1 MGDEGASTGKRLKR
15 GLLLP
20 TLVLSYFTIV
30 SFGVFSGTL
39 LLDIARAFDV
49 SIGTAS
55 QGALVGHLV
64 GLVLGLTMGALTLR
78 FKHKSLF
85 LSGPLF
91 LAIGVLGFYFSPN
104 FASLLIA
111 SFFIGLGIGMITI
124 MVFSLI
130 GELLPLEKRGW
141 AIGLT
146 FSISFVASV
155 IDAPLFGYI
164 AQVAGWR
171 SPLLWFLF
179 PLSIICLMLGLL
191 VIPSAPHKGASPSKS
206 IYSEAFKQVLVN
218 KSAVA
223 CLVGTSLAWIAA
235 TIPIYA
241 VSFYRVA
248 YSVSPSTGGTF
259 AAISSA
265 GGIFGAAI
273 GGRLVNRLGRKTL
286 TIAGFFA
293 SGVFTV
299 LWTFVPN
306 ISASVAFWAISGFF
320 AALAFAAFFSLIL
333 EQVPGFRASMMS
345 INGTFQSAGQILG
358 VSIGGLVLNI
368 YSNNFHLLM
377 TIFGS
382 ASIGVAV
389 IILLLARDPNKNLPL
404 SSSYP

>member
-1 MGDEGASTGKRLKR
+1 MGVEEASIGKRFKR

-30 SFGVFSGTL
+30 SFGVFSGIL
-39 LLDIARAFDV
+39 LVDIAREFHV

-55 QGALVGHLV
+55 QTALVGHLV
-64 GLVLGLTMGALTLR
+64 GLLLGLAMGALTLR

-85 LSGPLF
+85 LSGAVF
-91 LAIGVLGFYFSPN
+91 FAIGLLGFYFSTN
-104 FASLLIA
+104 FASLLFV
-111 SFFIGLGIGMITI
+111 SFFIGLGIGMMSI

-146 FSISFVASV
+146 ISISFVANA
-155 IDAPLFGYI
+155 IDAPLFGSI

-171 SPLLWFLF
+171 SPLLWCLF
-179 PLSIICLMLGLL
+179 PLSIICLLLGLL
-191 VIPSAPHKGASPSKS
+191 VIPPTLHKGESAAKF

-218 KSAVA
+218 KSAAA
-223 CLVGTSLAWIAA
+223 CLVGTALAWIAA

-259 AAISSA
+259 AAISSI
-265 GGIFGAAI
+265 GGIFGAVI
-273 GGRLVNRLGRKTL
+273 GGKLVNRLGRKTL
-286 TIAGFFA
+286 TITGFFA
-293 SGVFTV
+293 SGIFTV

-306 ISASVAFWAISGFF
+306 ISASIAFWAISIFF

-345 INGTFQSAGQILG
+345 VNGTFQAAGQILG
-358 VSIGGLVLNI
+358 VIIGGLVLNI

-382 ASIGVAV
+382 ASIAAAA
-389 IILLLARDPNKNLPL
+389 IILLLARDPNKNMPHN
-404 SSSYP
+404 

>member
-1 MGDEGASTGKRLKR
+1 MGVEGTSTGKKLKR

-20 TLVLSYFTIV
+20 TLVLSYFMMV

-39 LLDIARAFDV
+39 QVDIAKTFHV
-49 SIGTAS
+49 SIGTVS
-55 QGALVGHLV
+55 QTALVGHLV
-64 GLVLGLTMGALTLR
+64 GFALGLAMGALALR
-78 FKHKSLF
+78 FKLRSLF
-85 LSGPLF
+85 VAGAVF
-91 LAIGVLGFYFSPN
+91 YAVGILGFYFSPN
-104 FASLLIA
+104 FASLLIV
-111 SFFIGLGIGMITI
+111 SFFIGLGVGMISI

-146 FSISFVASV
+146 ISISFVAYV
-155 IDAPLFGYI
+155 VDAPLFGSI
-164 AQVAGWR
+164 AQIAGWR

-179 PLSIICLMLGLL
+179 PLSIICILLGLI
-191 VIPSAPHKGASPSKS
+191 VIPSTLHKGASPAKS

-218 KSAVA
+218 KSAAA
-223 CLVGTSLAWIAA
+223 CLVGTALAWIAA

-259 AAISSA
+259 AAISST

-273 GGRLVNRLGRKTL
+273 GGKLVNRLGRKNL

-306 ISASVAFWAISGFF
+306 ISASVTFWFISGFF

-345 INGTFQSAGQILG
+345 VNGTFQSAGQILG
-358 VSIGGLVLNI
+358 VIVGGLVLNI
-368 YSNNFHLLM
+368 YVNNFHLLM

-382 ASIGVAV
+382 ASIAAAAM
-389 IILLLARDPNKNLPL
+389 ILLWAKDPSKRDI
-404 SSSYP
+404 